1 MKTGLV
7 LEGGAMRALFSAGV
21 LDVMMENG
29 LEVDGVIGV
38 SAGACFGCNVKSH
51 QPGRVIRYNTRFA
64 KDPRLCSF
72 RSLIRT
78 GDLYGAD
85 FCYRELPVELDVFDV
100 KTYAAD
106 PTVFYVVCTDV
117 ETGKAVYQR
126 LDRGDEADLQW
137 IRASASMPLASRVV
151 EAGGR
156 KLLDGGIAD
165 SIPLRAFEEMGYERN
180 IVILTQPEDY
190 EKKPSK
196 ILPVLRRALRRF
208 PRTVEALAN
217 RHQNYN
223 EATAYVKKRENE
235 GTALVIR
242 PAEKLPIGH
251 VEHDA
256 QKMRAVYEL
265 GRTAGQQ
272 RLADM
277 KDFLKENRGGC
288 DR

>member
-165 SIPLRAFEEMGYERN
+165 SIPLRAFEELGYERN

-208 PRTVEALAN
+208 PRTVEALAV

-265 GRTAGQQ
+265 GRTAGLE

>member
-85 FCYRELPVELDVFDV
+85 FCYRELPLELDVFDV

-165 SIPLRAFEEMGYERN
+165 SIPLRAFEELGYERN
-180 IVILTQPEDY
+180 IVILTQPEGY

-196 ILPVLRRALRRF
+196 ILPLLAWALRRF
-208 PRTVEALAN
+208 PRTVEALAV

-235 GTALVIR
+235 GAALVIR

-265 GRTAGQQ
+265 GRNAGQQ

-288 DR
+288 D

>member
-1 MKTGLV
+1 MLKLMHHWYWGRAKIGDYKVISSWITG
-7 LEGGAMRALFSAGV
+7 E
-21 LDVMMENG
+21 
-29 LEVDGVIGV
+29 
-38 SAGACFGCNVKSH
+38 K
-51 QPGRVIRYNTRFA
+51 
-64 KDPRLCSF
+64 K
-72 RSLIRT
+72 
-78 GDLYGAD
+78 YGYQE
-85 FCYRELPVELDVFDV
+85 FDVFMLAKGGEILGDNANHTL
-100 KTYAAD
+100 KFLPKGRY
-106 PTVFYVVCTDV
+106 TDE
-117 ETGKAVYQR
+117 ETGKPVYQNCPISNA
-126 LDRGDEADLQW
+126 ESMQW
-137 IRASASMPLASRVV
+137 FRASASMPLVSRVV
-151 EAGGR
+151 EVGGYR
-156 KLLDGGIAD
+156 LLDGGVSD
-165 SIPLRAFEEMGYERN
+165 SIPLRWFESIGYERN
-180 IVILTQPEDY
+180 LVILTQPEDY

-235 GTALVIR
+235 GAALVIR

-277 KDFLKENRGGC
+277 KNFLKENRGGC